1 MNKDLFLSRGKR
13 RNGKW
18 IEGYYIPA
26 GFYKG
31 IVKNFINYTVYEK
44 TVTRSIGRRDDNGKL
59 IFAGDV
65 LKIQWQDNE
74 NEFII
79 YEDYVCAGW
88 EQNSSRAILFGC
100 FTPDERRN
108 ELKLEI
114 IGNVI
119 DNPEF
124 NVFRYYP
131 GIHLDGIPIERN
143 NSREALKEE
152 I

>member
-13 RNGKW
+13 LNGKW
-18 IEGYYIPA
+18 IEGYYIPE

-31 IVKNFINYTVYEK
+31 IQKKFLNYTVNEK

-65 LKIQWQDNE
+65 LKVTWQDPK
-74 NEFII
+74 NEFLY

-88 EQNSSRAILFGC
+88 MKETNEPIYFGS
-100 FTPDERRN
+100 FTPDNVRE
-108 ELKLEI
+108 EKHFEI
-114 IGNVI
+114 VGNVI

-124 NVFRYYP
+124 YAFKYYP
-131 GIHLDGIPIERN
+131 GIHLDGI
-143 NSREALKEE
+143 E
-152 I
+152 IKNDITAVRLL